1 MLFCRFFISL
11 KLDIKTLKYQ
21 NKNLTQDRQLIE
33 ISTSTILRVII
44 IIGALV
50 FLYVIRDVL
59 VILFL
64 ALIIVSAINP
74 VVTWLQNKKLPRI
87 FGVLLVYIVGL
98 LILSTI
104 IYLVV
109 PPLAQQIRD
118 LSKTFPESFSLD
130 YYETQY
136 GFGGDYP
143 EIAENV
149 KIFLRDISQKLE
161 VFSSS
166 FAGAMINLFGG
177 IISMVLILVIS
188 FYLSVQEEGIKN
200 FFRSLIPVNHQPYI
214 FHLWSRT
221 EFKMGRWLQ
230 GQFLLGLLVGLLTF
244 IGLYILGV
252 EYALVLAII
261 AGLFEL
267 IPYVGPVLAAIPAVI
282 FGASQS
288 LTLGL
293 WVILL
298 YVFIQQLEN
307 HVLVPKVMQRA
318 VSLNPIIIIIA
329 MLTGAKLA
337 GFIGIL
343 IAVPVAAILAEIF
356 YDITEHEYWK
366 WHPRL

>member
-1 MLFCRFFISL
+1 MPFFILL
-11 KLDIKTLKYQ
+11 KWDTKTAKCQ
-21 NKNLTQDRQLIE
+21 NTNLIQDRQLIE
-33 ISTSTILRVII
+33 ISTSTILRTII
-44 IIGALV
+44 IVGALV

-74 VVTWLQNKKLPRI
+74 IVTWLQKKKLPRI
-87 FGVLLVYIVGL
+87 FGVLFVYIIGL

-104 IYLVV
+104 VYIVV
-109 PPLAQQIRD
+109 PPLAQEVRD
-118 LSKTFPESFSLD
+118 LSKNLPDSFSLD

-136 GFGGDYP
+136 DFGSDYP
-143 EIAENV
+143 EIAENI
-149 KIFLRDISQKLE
+149 KLFLGNISQRLE
-161 VFSSS
+161 FFSSS
-166 FAGAMINLFGG
+166 LMGAAINLFGG
-177 IISMVLILVIS
+177 IISMILILVIS

-200 FFRSLIPVNHQPYI
+200 FFRSLIPIDHQPYV

-244 IGLYILGV
+244 TGLSILGV

-267 IPYVGPVLAAIPAVI
+267 IPYVGPVLAAVPAVI
-282 FGASQS
+282 FGGGQS

-293 WVILL
+293 WVIFL
-298 YVFIQQLEN
+298 YIFIQQLEN

-329 MLTGAKLA
+329 ILTGAKLA
-337 GFIGIL
+337 GFVGIL
-343 IAVPVAAILAEIF
+343 IAVPVAAILAEVF
-356 YDITEHEYWK
+356 YDVTEHEYWK
-366 WHPRL
+366 WRPRL